1 MSNPQQET
9 ADIPLYF
16 VDENG
21 TYKIG
26 IEISLDGGKDYQL
39 YEFDTGGKGFWVAPD
54 AAWGSVSP
62 SGGAPIY
69 NSYGSDIAYTG
80 NAGQAN
86 ITFLTIN
93 GSALSA
99 DATVAQITVQTG
111 TGGGW
116 NQNAVAA
123 GAPPLYGNFYGDF
136 GASLAI
142 KDGLSSVLEQFG
154 GAYSNGFIVSLNS
167 LASLGPIT
175 SGALYST
182 GDLQIGLTA
191 AQIAAAAK
199 DPQIL
204 IQASS
209 LNGAAGQVA
218 EGTLTVSDGTT
229 ATSYDTGIVLDTGAP
244 QTNIH
249 YGTAFEYGAL
259 EQFFQAGV
267 VPDNASFTLTADGPN
282 GSTQLVQLSE
292 QTSPPNLTGD
302 GASYVNSGLNAFL
315 GHSVTFDVVDGVIV
329 VTPFTASPASPAPT
343 PNGTLIV
350 AGAASDVAVPAGY
363 QTVYDSVGSDT
374 VTGGGDSLNVYLA
387 ADLQTGT
394 DFYSGSGN
402 DLIVA
407 GGADTISAGSGG
419 TTVVGNASNTIIA
432 SSGPTLVN
440 NQQVADL
447 FFRGGSGAVSVT
459 GGTGSSTMFGGTGSA
474 PTFLAGGVGNAT
486 LHGGSGDGASTIGG
500 GNNLLAFA
508 AGTGSTTLIAGIGV
522 SVLDGKTGV
531 GPEVFSTSPLG
542 ARGTDLIG
550 LNNAADT
557 VIGGTGSATVVG
569 GAGPDTY
576 VFLAGHAGGMEVILG
591 MKEGDQIDFGGY
603 DSDPIA
609 SEHLSNGSDQITL
622 TDGTMIALVGL
633 GQKLFESAPGL

>member
-1 MSNPQQET
+1 VSNPQQDT

-16 VDENG
+16 VDDNG
-21 TYKIG
+21 TYKTG
-26 IEISLDGGKDYQL
+26 VEISLDGGENYQL

-54 AAWGSVSP
+54 AAWGSFSP
-62 SGGAPIY
+62 SGAGPIY

-86 ITFLTIN
+86 ITFLTVDGN
-93 GSALSA
+93 ALSA
-99 DATVAQITVQTG
+99 DATVAQITAQTG

-116 NQNAVAA
+116 NQNAAA
-123 GAPPLYGNFYGDF
+123 SGAPPLYGNFYGDF
-136 GASLAI
+136 GASLAS
-142 KDGLSSVLEQFG
+142 KEGLSSVLEQLG
-154 GAYSNGFIVSLNS
+154 GAYSNGFVVSLNS

-175 SGALYST
+175 DGVLYPI
-182 GDLQIGLTA
+182 GELQIGLTA
-191 AQIAAAAK
+191 AQIAATAE
-199 DPQIL
+199 DPQIP

-209 LNGAAGQVA
+209 LNSSSGQVA
-218 EGTLTVSDGTT
+218 EGTLAVSDGTT
-229 ATSYDTGIVLDTGAP
+229 TTSYDTGVVLDTGAP

-249 YGTAFEYGAL
+249 YGTDFEYGAL
-259 EQFFQAGV
+259 EQFFQAGM

-282 GSTQLVQLSE
+282 GSTQLVQLNE

-329 VTPFTASPASPAPT
+329 VTPYTASPASDEPT

-350 AGAASDVAVPAGY
+350 AGAASDVTVPAGY

-374 VTGGGDSLNVYLA
+374 VTGGGESLNVYLA
-387 ADLQTGT
+387 AGLQTGT

-402 DLIVA
+402 DLIFA
-407 GGADTISAGSGG
+407 GGADTISAGSGS
-419 TTVVGNASNTIIA
+419 TTVVGNASNTITA

-440 NQQVADL
+440 NQQGANL
-447 FFRGGSGAVSVT
+447 FFQGGSGAVSIV
-459 GGTGSSTMFGGTGSA
+459 GGTGSSTLFGGTGSA
-474 PTFLAGGVGNAT
+474 PTFLAGGAGNAT

-500 GNNLLAFA
+500 GNNLVAFA
-508 AGTGSTTLIAGIGV
+508 AGTGPTTLIAGTGGSI
-522 SVLDGKTGV
+522 LNGKTGV
-531 GPEVFSTSPLG
+531 GPEVFSTSPLSG
-542 ARGTDLIG
+542 SGTDLIG

-576 VFLAGHAGGMEVILG
+576 VFLAGHAGGMETILG

-603 DSDPIA
+603 DSDPLA
-609 SEHLSNGSDQITL
+609 SERLSNGGDQITL

-633 GQKLFESAPGL
+633 GQKLFEAAPGL